1 MYSDLEISVFSSRTA
16 ESAPGFLMAV
26 SLAVCYIDGDRTSDD
41 KNASDDKNKYIFVA
55 IRH

>member
-26 SLAVCYIDGDRTSDD
+26 SLAVCYIDGDRTM
-41 KNASDDKNKYIFVA
+41 NASDDKNKYIFVA